1 MQSTR
6 LGPGF
11 TGFLVSQRAAS
22 YQRFQA
28 LRLPIPAPSRARMDI
43 NDVLDPEKRAARN
56 NELRRYHQTLQMN
69 NGSGYG
75 MSQDSTFPNHQQSI
89 HQPAGLPYNMMAPHQ
104 HSPQLYAPSYMARHD
119 SQSSFTDENFG
130 HAQAKKQ
137 PATKQFPCSFAD
149 CRKNFARRSDLSRH
163 ALFRLKFPCAAQTNP
178 FWSTSLQA
186 QAQVT
191 AALTPTTLHDSPQYV
206 SPSESPPG
214 HPFQVPKAE
223 PASPHPG
230 LPPMVTGMQ
239 RQNSDYGYPPQHLPL
254 PAHLRAGFQQNA
266 LRTTSPLNGQPLHN
280 YTSAPQPQRSS
291 TSYPTAYGPPQP
303 MEPPANGTASGGAS
317 PHLGAWTSPNPG
329 TLPPPFAV
337 DGSAYQESG
346 FGGHQMGLPQL
357 NNHQLGNHHLNGH
370 QLYYH
375 PVNGMGRPQST
386 EPKDYG
392 LQQHQAHIPPPMP
405 LNHDW
410 HPDTLDPQHHRQG
423 SYGTWR
429 HNVTGRPPN
438 GGPDH

>member
-1 MQSTR
+1 M
-6 LGPGF
+6 
-11 TGFLVSQRAAS
+11 
-22 YQRFQA
+22 
-28 LRLPIPAPSRARMDI
+28 
-43 NDVLDPEKRAARN
+43 
-56 NELRRYHQTLQMN
+56 TL
-69 NGSGYG
+69 
-75 MSQDSTFPNHQQSI
+75 
-89 HQPAGLPYNMMAPHQ
+89 
-104 HSPQLYAPSYMARHD
+104 
-119 SQSSFTDENFG
+119 E
-130 HAQAKKQ
+130 
-137 PATKQFPCSFAD
+137 
-149 CRKNFARRSDLSRH
+149 
-163 ALFRLKFPCAAQTNP
+163 
-178 FWSTSLQA
+178 QA

-214 HPFQVPKAE
+214 YPIQVPKPE

-230 LPPMVTGMQ
+230 LPPMVPGMQ

-254 PAHLRAGFQQNA
+254 PAHLRADFQQNA
-266 LRTTSPLNGQPLHN
+266 GRTSSPLNGQPLHN

-337 DGSAYQESG
+337 DSSAYPESG
-346 FGGHQMGLPQL
+346 FGGHQVGLPQL
-357 NNHQLGNHHLNGH
+357 GNHQLGNHQLNGH

-392 LQQHQAHIPPPMP
+392 LQQHQTHMPSSLP

-410 HPDTLDPQHHRQG
+410 HPDTMDTQHPRQG

-438 GGPDH
+438 GVPDH